1 MEYLA
6 SYQLLQGCLFEA
18 GGTSPRF
25 FKSNLVASHDI
36 LQMVLFWCFLLHL
49 QIAEDEH
56 VLTNIVQIGWNKPA
70 IIPDVGLLLQML
82 TLRLR
87 FVRFLVRIPLPE
99 TNSKSTWK
107 WIVVQSFLGP
117 GLFSGVNLLV
127 SWGVR
132 PWGSFEPSF
141 WLKSQWKRDGL
152 VYLLS

>member
-18 GGTSPRF
+18 RTSPAVW
-25 FKSNLVASHDI
+25 SNLVAWWYPTDGAFNV
-36 LQMVLFWCFLLHL
+36 VLVHL
-49 QIAEDEH
+49 QIAEDEQG
-56 VLTNIVQIGWNKPA
+56 LTNVVQSGWNKPA
-70 IIPDVGLLLQML
+70 IIPDSHFLFQML

-87 FVRFLVRIPLPE
+87 FVWFLVRIPLPE

-107 WIVVQSFLGP
+107 WMVVQSFFGP
-117 GLFSGVNLLV
+117 GLFSGVNSLLV
-127 SWGVR
+127 SCGVR

-141 WLKSQWKRDGL
+141 WLKYHWKRDGL